1 VDLVLGGPALRDPGV
16 VGHKFARQAVL
27 RANGFP
33 VPEFFSVP
41 VAAFDTV
48 RARAELSVS
57 GNGAAVDRGAGLRA
71 AITRDGVP
79 AALAQDILRA
89 FDQLVGPGG
98 RAAVR
103 ACAVADSEQDGEDGA
118 ADPFAGLSD
127 SFLYVRRED
136 VVDRVADCWA
146 SAFTERATHYRER
159 RGLDPGSSRI
169 AVGVQ
174 RMIDGRRSFVAFT
187 RDPRDGTDRRVV
199 AAAYGIGE
207 GVVQELA
214 DIDHFFVDPRG
225 GTIEAAVVTKEKMVA
240 LAPESGPRLLPVP
253 AELAGRPVLTD
264 EEVRRVCALADR
276 VERHF
281 GVPQDIE
288 GTVTAD
294 GELHLVQARPI
305 VLAGTAPAEIIWTN
319 HNLTESFPGITRALT
334 FSQASEFYELAFI
347 DFYRRMGVP
356 RRVLDRQARDLRRMI
371 GRIDGR
377 MYYQLDAWYILHSRL
392 PGFGVLLPSWQ
403 RVLGLSGAE
412 LADAPPV
419 RQSRAALAR
428 TLPRALV
435 SVATHPLAV
444 RRFLR
449 WWDRFAEETGRLDG
463 LDARELVASYHRM
476 WSEFGSRWSV
486 TLLNGY
492 FLLACLTLVEHAI
505 ARWAPGAG
513 PDLLPALLSGGR
525 ENRSLAAL
533 RSGLAVAALMRR
545 DPVLRQELRDGD
557 DQKTYQEIAA
567 GRFGTTLAEALR
579 EHLARYGDR
588 TVHDLKLEVRTP
600 RQDPWRVL
608 SLLRPLAEREM
619 SVADSRAGERR
630 ARRAA
635 AARLRA
641 GCAGPV
647 RRTGLRI
654 ALAALRWLIRARED
668 SRFCRSQ
675 LYGLTR
681 DIMWRLGET
690 LVGAGQLDTAEDVT
704 HLTVHEVVGAVDGTL
719 GDGDLRGLAAVR
731 RAELDAAARRAP
743 PPPYLRAP
751 HGRVPP
757 GAGGTV
763 TNGAPDDGDPRALA
777 DVRHSMP
784 DVAAGP
790 VLPHEPGTA
799 ATGTVLRGLAS
810 SSGLVRARARV
821 VLEPDAVTAD
831 DCRDRILVARETDP
845 GWLFLMMA
853 AKGIVVERGSLL
865 SHTAITGRLLG
876 IPTVVAV
883 RDAVAGIADGS
894 WIELDGAGGT
904 VRLLSPEES
913 ATP

>member
-1 VDLVLGGPALRDPGV
+1 
-16 VGHKFARQAVL
+16 
-27 RANGFP
+27 
-33 VPEFFSVP
+33 
-41 VAAFDTV
+41 
-48 RARAELSVS
+48 
-57 GNGAAVDRGAGLRA
+57 
-71 AITRDGVP
+71 
-79 AALAQDILRA
+79 
-89 FDQLVGPGG
+89 
-98 RAAVR
+98 
-103 ACAVADSEQDGEDGA
+103 
-118 ADPFAGLSD
+118 
-127 SFLYVRRED
+127 
-136 VVDRVADCWA
+136 
-146 SAFTERATHYRER
+146 
-159 RGLDPGSSRI
+159 
-169 AVGVQ
+169 
-174 RMIDGRRSFVAFT
+174 
-187 RDPRDGTDRRVV
+187 
-199 AAAYGIGE
+199 
-207 GVVQELA
+207 
-214 DIDHFFVDPRG
+214 
-225 GTIEAAVVTKEKMVA
+225 
-240 LAPESGPRLLPVP
+240 
-253 AELAGRPVLTD
+253 
-264 EEVRRVCALADR
+264 
-276 VERHF
+276 
-281 GVPQDIE
+281 
-288 GTVTAD
+288 
-294 GELHLVQARPI
+294 
-305 VLAGTAPAEIIWTN
+305 
-319 HNLTESFPGITRALT
+319 
-334 FSQASEFYELAFI
+334 
-347 DFYRRMGVP
+347 
-356 RRVLDRQARDLRRMI
+356 
-371 GRIDGR
+371 
-377 MYYQLDAWYILHSRL
+377 
-392 PGFGVLLPSWQ
+392 
-403 RVLGLSGAE
+403 
-412 LADAPPV
+412 
-419 RQSRAALAR
+419 
-428 TLPRALV
+428 
-435 SVATHPLAV
+435 
-444 RRFLR
+444 
-449 WWDRFAEETGRLDG
+449 
-463 LDARELVASYHRM
+463 
-476 WSEFGSRWSV
+476 
-486 TLLNGY
+486 
-492 FLLACLTLVEHAI
+492 VEHAI
-505 ARWAPGAG
+505 ARWAPDAG
-513 PDLLPALLSGGR
+513 PDLLPALLAGGR

-608 SLLRPLAEREM
+608 SLLRPLAEREI

-647 RRTGLRI
+647 RRTGLRT

-719 GDGDLRGLAAVR
+719 GEVDLRGLVAVR
-731 RAELDAAARRAP
+731 RAELDAAARRPA

-751 HGRVPP
+751 YGRVPP
-757 GAGGTV
+757 GAGSTVANGT
-763 TNGAPDDGDPRALA
+763 PDDGDLRALA
-777 DVRHSMP
+777 

-799 ATGTVLRGLAS
+799 ATGTVLHGLAS

-821 VLEPDAVTAD
+821 VLEPTAVTAD